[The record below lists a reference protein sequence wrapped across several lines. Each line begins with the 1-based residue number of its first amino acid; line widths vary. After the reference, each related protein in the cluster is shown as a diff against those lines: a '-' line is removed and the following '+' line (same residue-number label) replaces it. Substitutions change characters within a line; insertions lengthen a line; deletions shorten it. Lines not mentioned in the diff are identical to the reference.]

1 MLSGGV
7 GLLELREQLWDCPK
21 CSGVDRTVRADVHSR
36 FHSCPAL
43 GGLTA
48 PMVPRGVKADMRVHE
63 RQDYVGTEDVP
74 YVDGR
79 PVSSVEIVRNDGND
93 VAVYAPTAYAHG
105 GERT

>member
-1 MLSGGV
+1 
-7 GLLELREQLWDCPK
+7 
-21 CSGVDRTVRADVHSR
+21 
-36 FHSCPAL
+36 
-43 GGLTA
+43 
-48 PMVPRGVKADMRVHE
+48 MRVHE